1 MIPVKQGTHRREGYW
16 IWPYPWYHPSHD
28 VECVTCHLEGVHIP
42 WMAANSI
49 HAICAMLDVVWR
61 VLTILGITVCR
72 VSAHHI
78 QGVNTLDMGSKGCC
92 RGW

>member
-1 MIPVKQGTHRREGYW
+1 MIPVKQGTPIGRGTGYGH
-16 IWPYPWYHPSHD
+16 IHGTIHPHD

-61 VLTILGITVCR
+61 VLTILGITVRR